1 MFHLISKELQQQI
14 DRKYMKTYKGFF
26 KTQKGQYGE
35 KDIFLGIRV
44 PDLRKVVQKH
54 FQKITFEE
62 IEKFL
67 YSPYHEFR
75 LFALLVLVKQYQ
87 HKSASL
93 QTKSSIYNFYM
104 SHITQVNSWDLVDV
118 TVPHII
124 GHYLFDKKKSILY
137 EFANSNDL
145 WLKRIAIVST
155 FYFIKQKSYTDT
167 LKIAQI
173 LLNDSHDLIHKAVGW
188 AIRNVGNE
196 DKGVMLDFLNKHYT
210 EMPRT
215 TLRYAI
221 EKLDEP
227 LRQQYLKGLV

>member
-1 MFHLISKELQQQI
+1 MFHLISNELQQQI
-14 DRKYMKTYKGFF
+14 DKKYMATYKGFF
-26 KTQKGQYGE
+26 KTKKGQYSE
-35 KDIFLGIRV
+35 NDLFLGIRV
-44 PDLRKVVQKH
+44 PNLRKVVQKY
-54 FQKITFEE
+54 FQKMTLQE

-75 LFALLVLVKQYQ
+75 LFALLVLVAQYQ

-93 QTKSSIYNFYM
+93 KTRSSIYDFYM
-104 SHITQVNSWDLVDV
+104 THITQVNNWDLVDV
-118 TVPHII
+118 TVPHVI
-124 GHYLFDKKKSILY
+124 GHYLFDKEKTILY
-137 EFANSNDL
+137 EFANSSDL

-155 FYFIKQKSYTDT
+155 FYFIKQKSYADT

-173 LLNDSHDLIHKAVGW
+173 LFKDPHDLIHKAVGW
-188 AIRNVGNE
+188 AVRNVGNE
-196 DKGVMLDFLNKHYT
+196 DHDVMLDFLNKHYK

-221 EKLDEP
+221 EKLDKP